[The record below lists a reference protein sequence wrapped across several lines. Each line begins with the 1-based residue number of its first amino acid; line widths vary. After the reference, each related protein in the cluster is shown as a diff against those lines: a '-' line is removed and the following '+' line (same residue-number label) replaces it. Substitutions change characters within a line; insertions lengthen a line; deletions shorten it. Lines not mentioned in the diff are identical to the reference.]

1 MMWKEREPYDPKSY
15 GKLKAEFLKN
25 VALMSEMEIKKP
37 ENEEEKE
44 RLKLIK
50 DIREG
55 RLRPTRPPIERK
67 EAENR

>member
-1 MMWKEREPYDPKSY
+1 MMWKERESYDPKSY

-55 RLRPTRPPIERK
+55 RLRPTRPPIEQK